1 MRARGGARTP
11 RPGARES
18 GGDNRGPIR
27 VPRLNRATRDGE
39 LLRHGRAPHQLSLR
53 VTYEGYAKNPED
65 PDAPIPR
72 EGTLA
77 VDWEAAEE
85 SSAVLER
92 IDAQMRTLPFNHKGQ
107 VVALRLDVD
116 DRAGSASNASSSPNG
131 GSAGNGA
138 NGTLGAHQ
146 RTSSGN
152 LLKDVFGAG
161 GLTSFLLG
169 GGDDGEAAAADPKKN
184 PKLPRPHPRRE
195 TGR

>member
-1 MRARGGARTP
+1 MASFFGM
-11 RPGARES
+11 
-18 GGDNRGPIR
+18 
-27 VPRLNRATRDGE
+27 
-39 LLRHGRAPHQLSLR
+39 GRAPHQLSLR

-116 DRAGSASNASSSPNG
+116 DRADPRRTHPRRRTEDPRVTARTAPSARIRGRPAATCS
-131 GSAGNGA
+131 
-138 NGTLGAHQ
+138 
-146 RTSSGN
+146 RTSSE
-152 LLKDVFGAG
+152 
-161 GLTSFLLG
+161 LG
-169 GGDDGEAAAADPKKN
+169 GSRRFSSAAATTAKRPPRIQKKTRSF
-184 PKLPRPHPRRE
+184 PRPHPRRE